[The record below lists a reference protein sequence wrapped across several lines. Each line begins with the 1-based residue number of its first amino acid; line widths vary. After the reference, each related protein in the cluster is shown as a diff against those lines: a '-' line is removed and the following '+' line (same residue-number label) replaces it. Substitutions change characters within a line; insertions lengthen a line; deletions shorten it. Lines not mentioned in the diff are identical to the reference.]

1 MNALKRAQYGSW
13 TLAAVVAL
21 ALPIRAWAQP
31 GASPPQAQEEKSA
44 EDILKKLLGAERGI
58 GGMRVEEQATTSEQ
72 PHVAVPIRFNYN
84 SAAITADSVPQLDR
98 VAQALND
105 PRLRSARIRIEGH
118 TDIIGSD
125 AYNLRLSQ
133 RRADAVKQ
141 FLVAKKGIAASRLI
155 AIGYGK
161 TRPLPG
167 VSQDTEA
174 GRAATRRVEFVNLST
189 GASATEASER
199 PAAEER
205 PLTVDVTVM
214 YEKGGQNRVLTPG
227 SVLTAKDNYRV
238 TFVPD
243 RTGYVYVYQID
254 STGRAGSVFPNLGYS
269 PARNPVQGKQR
280 YMVPPEGKWLML
292 DQHPGEEEIVV
303 LASENELADPKVMV
317 ERMHGSPL
325 DSTTR
330 GPAPSARGD
339 VVPEMPP
346 GVFTYRLPFQHR

>member
-1 MNALKRAQYGSW
+1 MNALTRAQYRSW
-13 TLAAVVAL
+13 ALAAVVAL
-21 ALPIRAWAQP
+21 ALPMRAWAQP
-31 GASPPQAQEEKSA
+31 SDSPPQAQEEKSA

-58 GGMRVEEQATTSEQ
+58 GGMRAEEQGTTNEQ
-72 PHVAVPIRFNYN
+72 PHVAVPIHFTYN
-84 SAAITADSVPQLDR
+84 SAEITPDSLPQLDR

-118 TDIIGSD
+118 TDKLGSD

-133 RRADAVKQ
+133 QRADAVKQ
-141 FLVAKKGIAASRLI
+141 FLVTKKGISASRLI
-155 AIGYGK
+155 ATGYGK

-174 GRAATRRVEFVNLST
+174 GRAATRRVEFVNLGA
-189 GASATEASER
+189 GASVAEASER
-199 PAAEER
+199 PAAQEGA
-205 PLTVDVTVM
+205 LTVDVTVM

-227 SVLTAKDNYRV
+227 SVLTPNDNYRV

-243 RTGYVYVYQID
+243 RSGYVYVYQID
-254 STGRAGSVFPNLGYS
+254 STGKAAPVFPNPGYS
-269 PARNPVQGKQR
+269 AARNPVQGKQR

-303 LASENELADPKVMV
+303 LASENELADPKVMA
-317 ERMHGSPL
+317 ERMRGSPL
-325 DSTTR
+325 DSTMR

-339 VVPEMPP
+339 VVPELPP